1 MSDER
6 QDIVEGDLDA
16 AERGPEDESDVSEVP
31 VPDTDPGQAQAE
43 PPDDD
48 PLEMGEEG
56 LGSPAAPEATV
67 ESVLEAILFASD
79 EPVPVSRLAM
89 LVEVTTK
96 QVGAAVDG
104 LNQKYQAHG
113 HAFRIEKIAG
123 GLQMLT
129 LPQYNGYLR
138 KLLRARED
146 SKLSPAALETLAI
159 VAYKQPAIRADV
171 EAIRGVACGEVLR
184 SLMVKGL
191 VKIVGRAE
199 IVGRPMQYGTTR
211 RFLEVF
217 GLNSLKDLPSVED
230 LKRPDAVV
238 RPEPPRPEP
247 VQPEETRPE
256 AAGESPPAGG

>member
-1 MSDER
+1 MSDEPE
-6 QDIVEGDLDA
+6 DIVEGDLDA
-16 AERGPEDESDVSEVP
+16 VAHGPEDESDVSEVP
-31 VPDTDPGQAQAE
+31 DTDLGQALVE

-48 PLEMGEEG
+48 PAAISEEE

-79 EPVPVSRLAM
+79 EPVPANRLAM

-104 LNQKYQAHG
+104 LNQKYQANG

-138 KLLRARED
+138 RLLRARED

-159 VAYKQPAIRADV
+159 VAYKQPAIRADI

-230 LKRPDAVV
+230 LKRPDAV
-238 RPEPPRPEP
+238 RPEPPRAEP
-247 VQPEETRPE
+247 VQPEEVIPE
-256 AAGESPPAGG
+256 EAGESPPAGG